1 MAEQSLNMQDYLKKH
16 YPFWEHLNHEE
27 QKLLCTCSQLQT
39 CRKGDFLYSNDDD
52 CLGILLVLKGQLR
65 VFIQSGDTREI
76 TLFRVSDGQVCT
88 LSASCIIQ
96 EITFDIQIEADEDT
110 ELIVTNVSCFRT
122 LINRNIY
129 VENYIYKETTE
140 HFSDVMW
147 AMNQILFSSFDKRLA
162 GYLLDDSIRTHSAT
176 LHTTHEQIARNLGS
190 AREVV
195 SRMLK
200 YFEKEGIVS
209 LSRGTV
215 TITDEKKLKSCI
227 YGDKRCKCQ
236 QKDGESLKA

>member
-1 MAEQSLNMQDYLKKH
+1 MTAEPLNIRSYLEKH
-16 YPFWEHLNHEE
+16 YPFWEHLNAQE
-27 QKLLCTCSQLQT
+27 QELLCSRSLLQS
-39 CRKGDFLYSNDDD
+39 CRKGEFLYSNDDD

-65 VFIQSGDTREI
+65 IFIQSGDTREI
-76 TLFRVSDGQVCT
+76 TLFRVGNGQVCT

-110 ELIVTNVSCFRT
+110 ELIVTNVSCFRS
-122 LINRNIY
+122 LMKQNIY

-147 AMNQILFSSFDKRLA
+147 AMNQILFSSFDQRLA
-162 GYLLDDSIRTHSAT
+162 GYLLDESIRTHSAT

-209 LSRGTV
+209 LARGTV
-215 TITDEKKLKSCI
+215 TITDEKRLKTCT
-227 YGDKRCKCQ
+227 YGEKRCKCQ
-236 QKDGESLKA
+236 EKNK

>member
-1 MAEQSLNMQDYLKKH
+1 MTEQSLALQNYLEKY
-16 YPFWEHLNHEE
+16 YPFWEQLE
-27 QKLLCTCSQLQT
+27 QLEQEQLCSCSQLQT

-76 TLFRVSDGQVCT
+76 TLFRVGDGQVCT
-88 LSASCIIQ
+88 LSASCIIR

-122 LINRNIY
+122 LMQKNIY

-147 AMNQILFSSFDKRLA
+147 AINQILFSSFDKRLA
-162 GYLLDDSIRTHSAT
+162 GYLLDESIRTHST
-176 LHTTHEQIARNLGS
+176 ILRTTHEQIARNLGS

-215 TITDEKKLKSCI
+215 TIIDEKRLKSCI
-227 YGDKRCKCQ
+227 YNGKK
-236 QKDGESLKA
+236 

>member
-1 MAEQSLNMQDYLKKH
+1 MEEPSFQIQYYLEKY
-16 YPFWEHLNHEE
+16 YPFWTHLSKPE
-27 QKLLCTCSQLQT
+27 QEQLVSSSLLQHF
-39 CRKGDFLYSNDDD
+39 RKGDFLYSKDDD

-65 VFIQSGDTREI
+65 IFIQSGDTREI
-76 TLFRVSDGQVCT
+76 TLFRIGSGQVCT
-88 LSASCIIQ
+88 LSASCVIQ

-110 ELIVTNVSCFRT
+110 DLIVTNVSCFRT
-122 LINRNIY
+122 LMRRNIY
-129 VENYIYKETTE
+129 VENYIYRETTE

-147 AMNQILFSSFDKRLA
+147 AMNHILFSSFAKRLA
-162 GYLLDDSIRTHSAT
+162 GYLLDEIIRTHSNV

-200 YFEKEGIVS
+200 YFEKEHIVS

-215 TITDEKKLKSCI
+215 TVTDEKRLKSCI
-227 YGDKRCKCQ
+227 YDEKRCKCQ
-236 QKDGESLKA
+236 EK

>member
-1 MAEQSLNMQDYLKKH
+1 MAEQSFNIKNYLEKY
-16 YPFWEHLNHEE
+16 YPFWTHLDQRERE
-27 QKLLCTCSQLQT
+27 QLCSCSQLQT

-76 TLFRVSDGQVCT
+76 TLFRVGDGQVCT

-122 LINRNIY
+122 LMQQNVY

-162 GYLLDDSIRTHSAT
+162 GYLLDESIRTHSDT

-215 TITDEKKLKSCI
+215 KIIDEKKLKSCI
-227 YGDKRCKCQ
+227 YGEKR
-236 QKDGESLKA
+236 SRPL

>member
-1 MAEQSLNMQDYLKKH
+1 MTDQTFNVQPYFEKY
-16 YPFWEHLNHEE
+16 YPFWEHLNRQERE
-27 QKLLCTCSQLQT
+27 QLCSNSQLQT
-39 CRKGDFLYSNDDD
+39 CRKGDFLYSHDDD

-65 VFIQSGDTREI
+65 VYIQSGDTREI

-88 LSASCIIQ
+88 LSASCIIR

-122 LINRNIY
+122 LMKQNIY

-162 GYLLDDSIRTHSAT
+162 GYLLDEMVRTHSST

-200 YFEKEGIVS
+200 YFEKENIVS

-215 TITDEKKLKSCI
+215 SIIDKNRLKSCI
-227 YGDKRCKCQ
+227 YGKKKCKCQ
-236 QKDGESLKA
+236 EKNG

>member
-1 MAEQSLNMQDYLKKH
+1 MREQSFPMQSYLEQY
-16 YPFWEHLNHEE
+16 YPFWPHLNPKE
-27 QKLLCTCSQLQT
+27 QEQLCSCSQLQT
-39 CRKGDFLYSNDDD
+39 CQKGDFLYSHDDD

-65 VFIQSGDTREI
+65 IFIQSGDTREI
-76 TLFRVSDGQVCT
+76 TLFRVGDGQVCT

-96 EITFDIQIEADEDT
+96 EINFDIQIEADEDT
-110 ELIVTNVSCFRT
+110 ELIVTNVSCFRA
-122 LINRNIY
+122 LMNQNIY

-162 GYLLDDSIRTHSAT
+162 GYLLDEALRTKSNV

-200 YFEKEGIVS
+200 YFEKENIVT
-209 LSRGTV
+209 LSRGIV
-215 TITDEKKLKSCI
+215 TIKDEKRLRSCI
-227 YGDKRCKCQ
+227 YGEKRCKCQ
-236 QKDGESLKA
+236 EQRE

>member
-1 MAEQSLNMQDYLKKH
+1 
-16 YPFWEHLNHEE
+16 
-27 QKLLCTCSQLQT
+27 
-39 CRKGDFLYSNDDD
+39 
-52 CLGILLVLKGQLR
+52 
-65 VFIQSGDTREI
+65 
-76 TLFRVSDGQVCT
+76 
-88 LSASCIIQ
+88 
-96 EITFDIQIEADEDT
+96 
-110 ELIVTNVSCFRT
+110 
-122 LINRNIY
+122 
-129 VENYIYKETTE
+129 
-140 HFSDVMW
+140 MW

-162 GYLLDDSIRTHSAT
+162 GYLLDESIRTHSAT

-227 YGDKRCKCQ
+227 YGEKRCKCQ
-236 QKDGESLKA
+236 QKDGESRWIFSWYITALRLSDLRKRILALQSTGHHLIAYTAVIQFHL

>member
-1 MAEQSLNMQDYLKKH
+1 MTEHSFPIQTYLEKH
-16 YPFWEHLNHEE
+16 YPFWTHLNKTE
-27 QKLLCTCSQLQT
+27 QEQLVSSSLLQHVQ
-39 CRKGDFLYSNDDD
+39 KGDFLYSRDDD
-52 CLGILLVLKGQLR
+52 CLGILLVLSGQLR
-65 VFIQSGDTREI
+65 IFIQSGDTREI
-76 TLFRVSDGQVCT
+76 TLFRVGSGQVCT
-88 LSASCIIQ
+88 LSASCMIQ

-110 ELIVTNVSCFRT
+110 DLIVTNVASFRT
-122 LINRNIY
+122 LMHQNIY

-162 GYLLDDSIRTHSAT
+162 GYLLDEMIRTHSSV

-200 YFEKEGIVS
+200 YFEKEQIVS

-215 TITDEKKLKSCI
+215 AIIDEKRLKSCI
-227 YGDKRCKCQ
+227 YGNKQCKCQ
-236 QKDGESLKA
+236 EKNAESDQK